1 MKAKKGPK
9 SLMKKTMIEILL
21 IVLGSFLFGM
31 SVNIFVIPNHF
42 GEGGVTGISIILYHL
57 FKWAPSITS
66 FILNGLLIVI
76 GYKFLNKTTT
86 LYTIIAVTCI
96 SLSLYLTE
104 SWSIDSDQVILNS
117 IFAGILT
124 GLGLGLIFRAGGTS
138 AGTTIL
144 AKLANKYLRWNI
156 SYGLLFFDLI
166 VVFSSYFIIGTE
178 GLMLTLVML
187 YIATKVTDYI
197 VEGLHSKRAVTIIS
211 KSYDEIAKEVNNKM
225 KRGVTVLTGYG
236 YYTKKQKNILY
247 IIISKQEFTH
257 LRKIVTSVDKN
268 AFVSVHDV
276 RDVFGEGFE

>member
-1 MKAKKGPK
+1 
-9 SLMKKTMIEILL
+9 MKKILMEIFL
-21 IVLGSFLFGM
+21 VGLGSFLFGL

-57 FKWAPSITS
+57 FGWAPSITS
-66 FILNGLLIVI
+66 FILNGMLIVI

-86 LYTIIAVTCI
+86 IYTIIAVTCI

-104 SWSIDSDQVILNS
+104 SWSIDSDEVILNS

-124 GLGLGLIFRAGGTS
+124 GIGLGLIFRAGGTS

-144 AKLANKYLRWNI
+144 AKVTNKYLGWNI

-166 VVFSSYFIIGTE
+166 VVFSSYFIIGIE
-178 GLMLTLVML
+178 GLMFTLVML
-187 YIATKVTDYI
+187 YIATKVTDFII
-197 VEGLHSKRAVTIIS
+197 VGLNSKRAVTIIS
-211 KSYDEIAKEVNNKM
+211 KSYDEIANEVNNKM

-236 YYTKKQKNILY
+236 YYTKTEKNILY
-247 IIISKQEFTH
+247 IIISKQEFTQ
-257 LRKIVTSVDKN
+257 LRKIVTAVDKN

-276 RDVFGEGFE
+276 RDVFGEGFIE

>member
-1 MKAKKGPK
+1 MKRTI
-9 SLMKKTMIEILL
+9 LEISL
-21 IVLGSFLFGM
+21 IVLGSFLFGI
-31 SVNIFVIPNHF
+31 SVNIFVIPNHL

-86 LYTIIAVTCI
+86 IYTIIAVTCI

-104 SWSIDSDQVILNS
+104 SWSIDSNQVILNS

-124 GLGLGLIFRAGGTS
+124 GTGLGLIFRAGGTS

-144 AKLANKYLRWNI
+144 AKMTNKYLGWNI

-187 YIATKVTDYI
+187 YIATKVTDFI
-197 VEGLHSKRAVTIIS
+197 IEGLNSKRAVTIIS
-211 KSYDEIAKEVNNKM
+211 KSYNEIAKEVNNKM

-236 YYTKKQKNILY
+236 YYTKNEKNILY
-247 IIISKQEFTH
+247 IIISKQEFTY
-257 LRKIVTSVDKN
+257 LRKIVNSIDKN

>member
-1 MKAKKGPK
+1 
-9 SLMKKTMIEILL
+9 MKKTLMDIFL
-21 IVLGSFLFGM
+21 IGLGSFLFGL

-57 FKWAPSITS
+57 FGWAPSITS
-66 FILNGLLIVI
+66 FILNGMLIVI

-86 LYTIIAVTCI
+86 IYTIIAVTCI

-104 SWSIDSDQVILNS
+104 SWSINSDEVILNS

-124 GLGLGLIFRAGGTS
+124 GIGLGLIFRAGGTS

-144 AKLANKYLRWNI
+144 AKVTNQYLGWNI

-166 VVFSSYFIIGTE
+166 VVFSSYFIIGIV
-178 GLMLTLVML
+178 GLMFTLVML
-187 YIATKVTDYI
+187 YIGTKVTDFII
-197 VEGLHSKRAVTIIS
+197 VGLNSKRAVTIIS
-211 KSYDEIAKEVNNKM
+211 KSYDEIANEVNNKM

-236 YYTKKQKNILY
+236 YYTKTEKNILY
-247 IIISKQEFTH
+247 IIINKQEFTQ
-257 LRKIVTSVDKN
+257 LRKIITAVDRN

-276 RDVFGEGFE
+276 RDVFGEGFIE